1 MLLIY
6 FYIANEY
13 SNKLIYDNLLISI
26 NIPMDYNLIIFT
38 ACAFFIGAFI
48 AYQAANIA
56 GRKLQSTLNS
66 KVDLLEEQALST
78 IEKSE
83 HASQMSQLEQTN
95 AQLNSQIEN
104 LQDQIIEIQAK
115 ADEELSKRISDYEEQ
130 INNLSNEYE
139 SDKSFL
145 KEKLDT
151 VEIDLADLADLL
163 VTFERWHES
172 LTQLMLHNAEMHKQN
187 QEFFNIVKQIVILAL
202 NAAIEAARA
211 GEHGRGFAVVADEVR
226 NLAMR
231 SQELSES
238 YKENLNKNDFLT
250 TATFQDIQAGGKM
263 ILTDISATT
272 DVVKQ
277 ALKRL

>member
-1 MLLIY
+1 MTNNLILFSVISFGVGLLLSFVITQKHY
-6 FYIANEY
+6 K
-13 SNKLIYDNLLISI
+13 NKLSNEKHSMGLIEAELS
-26 NIPMDYNLIIFT
+26 
-38 ACAFFIGAFI
+38 
-48 AYQAANIA
+48 QA
-56 GRKLQSTLNS
+56 QQ
-66 KVDLLEEQALST
+66 D
-78 IEKSE
+78 
-83 HASQMSQLEQTN
+83 ASNTETD
-95 AQLNSQIEN
+95 LNSQIQARLSAEN
-104 LQDQIIEIQAK
+104 SLAELEKSIEETKHTLENEKELLQD
-115 ADEELSKRISDYEEQ
+115 
-130 INNLSNEYE
+130 EY
-139 SDKSFL
+139 
-145 KEKLDT
+145 KEKLHDLVVNHQNEKAELT
-151 VEIDLADLADLL
+151 TKLTQVEKELSELADLL

-263 ILTDISATT
+263 ILTDISATSEI
-272 DVVKQ
+272 VKS
-277 ALKRL
+277 ALQSL

>member
-1 MLLIY
+1 
-6 FYIANEY
+6 
-13 SNKLIYDNLLISI
+13 
-26 NIPMDYNLIIFT
+26 MDYNLIFFT
-38 ACAFFIGAFI
+38 VSAFIIGAI
-48 AYQAANIA
+48 ISYYVANTA
-56 GRKLQSTLNS
+56 KNNLQNTL
-66 KVDLLEEQALST
+66 KAKIDALEKQALNT
-78 IEKSE
+78 IEKSI
-83 HASQMSQLEQTN
+83 HAEQVHQLEEANAHLNSQLE
-95 AQLNSQIEN
+95 S
-104 LQDQIIEIQAK
+104 LQDQLIETQSQSDMQLSELAQEHTLRV
-115 ADEELSKRISDYEEQ
+115 DEITLEHQ
-130 INNLSNEYE
+130 T
-139 SDKSFL
+139 DKSFL
-145 KEKLDT
+145 KEKLDA
-151 VEIDLADLADLL
+151 VELDLANLADLL

-272 DVVKQ
+272 DTVKQ
-277 ALKRL
+277 ALQKL

>member
-1 MLLIY
+1 
-6 FYIANEY
+6 
-13 SNKLIYDNLLISI
+13 
-26 NIPMDYNLIIFT
+26 MDYNLIIFT
-38 ACAFFIGAFI
+38 VSAFIIGAFI
-48 AYQAANIA
+48 AYNVAKNA
-56 GRKLQSTLNS
+56 GRSLLDTSNAKI
-66 KVDLLEEQALST
+66 DLLERQLLNT
-78 IEKSE
+78 IDKSE
-83 HASQMSQLEQTN
+83 HSSQVTQLEQTN
-95 AQLNSQIEN
+95 SQLNSQIES
-104 LQDQIIEIQAK
+104 LQDKIIETQTQADK
-115 ADEELSKRISDYEEQ
+115 DLSARTDEHELRI
-130 INNLSNEYE
+130 NELTDAHQL
-139 SDKSFL
+139 DKSFL
-145 KEKLDT
+145 KEKLDQ
-151 VEIDLADLADLL
+151 VEVDLADLADLL

-272 DVVKQ
+272 EVVKQ
-277 ALKRL
+277 ALQRL

>member
-1 MLLIY
+1 M
-6 FYIANEY
+6 N
-13 SNKLIYDNLLISI
+13 N
-26 NIPMDYNLIIFT
+26 NLILFSVAAFALGALLVFQLCRKHFAKKIQLLSEQSNALESDLSVSQRQLAQEKNTVT
-38 ACAFFIGAFI
+38 A
-48 AYQAANIA
+48 
-56 GRKLQSTLNS
+56 
-66 KVDLLEEQALST
+66 LEEQLTGLSNDNHSFDQEIKKLKKQLKHDKEQIQQEMQSQIDSLRHSNDAEKHELST
-78 IEKSE
+78 KLK
-83 HASQMSQLEQTN
+83 MV
-95 AQLNSQIEN
+95 
-104 LQDQIIEIQAK
+104 K
-115 ADEELSKRISDYEEQ
+115 G
-130 INNLSNEYE
+130 NLS
-139 SDKSFL
+139 
-145 KEKLDT
+145 
-151 VEIDLADLADLL
+151 DLAALL

-263 ILTDISATT
+263 ILTDVSSTSEI
-272 DVVKQ
+272 VKSML
-277 ALKRL
+277 ASLKG

>member
-1 MLLIY
+1 
-6 FYIANEY
+6 
-13 SNKLIYDNLLISI
+13 
-26 NIPMDYNLIIFT
+26 MDYNLIIFT
-38 ACAFFIGAFI
+38 VSAFIIGAFI
-48 AYQAANIA
+48 AYRVAKNTNKSVIETANAKI
-56 GRKLQSTLNS
+56 
-66 KVDLLEEQALST
+66 DLLERQSLNT
-78 IEKSE
+78 IDKSD
-83 HASQMSQLEQTN
+83 HINQLTQLEQTN
-95 AQLNSQIEN
+95 SQLNSQLEG
-104 LQDQIIEIQAK
+104 LQDQLIEVQTQADQTLSSRI
-115 ADEELSKRISDYEEQ
+115 DEFESRINE
-130 INNLSNEYE
+130 INSEHQTE
-139 SDKSFL
+139 KSFL
-145 KEKLDT
+145 KDKLDQ
-151 VEIDLADLADLL
+151 VEVDLADLADLL

-263 ILTDISATT
+263 ILTDISSTT
-272 DVVKQ
+272 DIVKQ
-277 ALKRL
+277 ALQRL

>member
-1 MLLIY
+1 MT
-6 FYIANEY
+6 
-13 SNKLIYDNLLISI
+13 NKLILFSV
-26 NIPMDYNLIIFT
+26 
-38 ACAFFIGAFI
+38 AAFAIGAILVF
-48 AYQAANIA
+48 QLS
-56 GRKLQSTLNS
+56 RKHFSIKMQ
-66 KVDLLEEQALST
+66 LLTEQNTS
-78 IEKSE
+78 
-83 HASQMSQLEQTN
+83 LE
-95 AQLNSQIEN
+95 A
-104 LQDQIIEIQAK
+104 
-115 ADEELSKRISDYEEQ
+115 ELSKTQQELKTEKY
-130 INNLSNEYE
+130 NLDEANTSLEAANHENH
-139 SDKSFL
+139 SLNS
-145 KEKLDT
+145 
-151 VEIDLADLADLL
+151 EIDALRGQLRHEKESIQNEMQAELDSLRNSNQAEKVELNDKLSQVKDNLNDLAALL

-263 ILTDISATT
+263 ILTDVFSTSEI
-272 DVVKQ
+272 VKSM
-277 ALKRL
+277 LEKL

>member
-1 MLLIY
+1 M
-6 FYIANEY
+6 N
-13 SNKLIYDNLLISI
+13 N
-26 NIPMDYNLIIFT
+26 NLILFSV
-38 ACAFFIGAFI
+38 AAFAVGAALVFLLSKKHFSSKERLLTERHSALESELSSVQQLLKTEQCNFEDTKAALDI
-48 AYQAANIA
+48 AHHEKNDLHLEIDSLKDQLRHEKESIQQEMETELYTLKHSNELEKAELSE
-56 GRKLQSTLNS
+56 KL
-66 KVDLLEEQALST
+66 
-78 IEKSE
+78 
-83 HASQMSQLEQTN
+83 SQVK
-95 AQLNSQIEN
+95 EN
-104 LQDQIIEIQAK
+104 L
-115 ADEELSKRISDYEEQ
+115 
-130 INNLSNEYE
+130 N
-139 SDKSFL
+139 
-145 KEKLDT
+145 
-151 VEIDLADLADLL
+151 DLAALL

-263 ILTDISATT
+263 ILTDVSSTSEIIKSMLE
-272 DVVKQ
+272 K
-277 ALKRL
+277 L

>member
-1 MLLIY
+1 MTDSTTLL
-6 FYIANEY
+6 FSALGFGAGCIATFIVTRSKNGKKTQSLVNE
-13 SNKLIYDNLLISI
+13 
-26 NIPMDYNLIIFT
+26 
-38 ACAFFIGAFI
+38 
-48 AYQAANIA
+48 
-56 GRKLQSTLNS
+56 
-66 KVDLLEEQALST
+66 
-78 IEKSE
+78 
-83 HASQMSQLEQTN
+83 
-95 AQLNSQIEN
+95 
-104 LQDQIIEIQAK
+104 
-115 ADEELSKRISDYEEQ
+115 
-130 INNLSNEYE
+130 NNTLSNEISQLTAQNNQLTQDKESLEAVSASNTSEINQLRNELSSFETKLENEKSDLQQQFESQISELESSHQYE
-139 SDKSFL
+139 KSGL
-145 KEKLDT
+145 VDQLNQVEK
-151 VEIDLADLADLL
+151 DLADLADLL

-263 ILTDISATT
+263 ILTDVFATT
-272 DVVKQ
+272 EIVKDMQ
-277 ALKRL
+277 SKLQ

>member
-1 MLLIY
+1 
-6 FYIANEY
+6 
-13 SNKLIYDNLLISI
+13 
-26 NIPMDYNLIIFT
+26 MDYNLIIFT
-38 ACAFFIGAFI
+38 VSAFIIGALI
-48 AYQAANIA
+48 VY
-56 GRKLQSTLNS
+56 KLAKNAERSLLNS
-66 KVDLLEEQALST
+66 SNAKIDLLERQALTT

-83 HASQMSQLEQTN
+83 HTNQVTQLEQTN
-95 AQLNSQIEN
+95 SQLNSQLEG
-104 LQDQIIEIQAK
+104 LQDQIIEIQAQ
-115 ADEELSKRISDYEEQ
+115 ADINLSTRVDEYELRISELSDQYQ
-130 INNLSNEYE
+130 L
-139 SDKSFL
+139 DKIFL
-145 KEKLDT
+145 KEKLDQ
-151 VEIDLADLADLL
+151 VETDLADLADLL

-250 TATFQDIQAGGKM
+250 TATFQDVQAGGKM

-272 DVVKQ
+272 EVVKQ
-277 ALKRL
+277 ALQRL

>member
-1 MLLIY
+1 
-6 FYIANEY
+6 
-13 SNKLIYDNLLISI
+13 
-26 NIPMDYNLIIFT
+26 MDYNLYIFT
-38 ACAFFIGAFI
+38 ASAFI
-48 AYQAANIA
+48 VGALVAYKVAKNAENI
-56 GRKLQSTLNS
+56 KLNALNT
-66 KVDLLEEQALST
+66 KIDLLERQALGT
-78 IEKSE
+78 IDKVE
-83 HASQMSQLEQTN
+83 HINQVSQLEQTN
-95 AQLNSQIEN
+95 SQLNSQLER
-104 LQDQIIEIQAK
+104 LQDQIIETKTK
-115 ADEELSKRISDYEEQ
+115 ADTELSSRIE
-130 INNLSNEYE
+130 EYE
-139 SDKSFL
+139 LRIKELADAHQTDKSFL

-250 TATFQDIQAGGKM
+250 TTTFQDIQAGGKM

-277 ALKRL
+277 ALQRL

>member
-1 MLLIY
+1 M
-6 FYIANEY
+6 
-13 SNKLIYDNLLISI
+13 NLDLVLFS
-26 NIPMDYNLIIFT
+26 
-38 ACAFFIGAFI
+38 IGAFI
-48 AYQAANIA
+48 LGGLIA
-56 GRKLQSTLNS
+56 FKLGKQSTQ
-66 KVDLLEEQALST
+66 KDYKALLEQKSSLDDQLAQSISIEQHNS
-78 IEKSE
+78 
-83 HASQMSQLEQTN
+83 LEQTHQSKISQLTEQLTDLEHQMTTQL
-95 AQLNSQIEN
+95 AQVDDEKQA
-104 LQDQIIEIQAK
+104 IIDDYQSRLDTSETEHGHHK
-115 ADEELSKRISDYEEQ
+115 GYLEERLHKV
-130 INNLSNEYE
+130 E
-139 SDKSFL
+139 SD
-145 KEKLDT
+145 
-151 VEIDLADLADLL
+151 LAELTELM

-263 ILTDISATT
+263 ILTDVSATSEI
-272 DVVKQ
+272 VKEMLQ
-277 ALKRL
+277 RL